1 MAKFQGK
8 GVIAM
13 EGLIIA
19 FVLGLIVG
27 IVGTGA
33 LAHNWP
39 LMFVSP
45 KKYFLKWER
54 KIEKG
59 LDRYEEEVKREI
71 KGTLRKLILAINR
84 IDLIK

>member
-1 MAKFQGK
+1 
-8 GVIAM
+8 M
-13 EGLIIA
+13 EGLIGA
-19 FVLGLIVG
+19 FILGLVVG

-59 LDRYEEEVKREI
+59 LDRYEEGAKKEI
-71 KGTLRKLILAINR
+71 KAALRRLILAVNR